1 MKVREAVNILSELNP
16 DLGLF
21 IALNI
26 NTDSFLKGAKI
37 EQHSIITIDGLVS
50 CSSYIAVLPFTS
62 LEIKCPQ

>member
-50 CSSYIAVLPFTS
+50 C
-62 LEIKCPQ
+62 